1 MYRISDSEWEV
12 MRVIWTKGQVTSSD
26 IITVLEKKQAWSAST
41 IKTLLGRLVDKGAV
55 STQRQGRSFLYQAE
69 ISEERAHL
77 DELEG
82 LLDRIC
88 VTEHHSLLSHIIER
102 TPMTVDDV
110 EELQALLLSK
120 QNQVVDKVLCDCV
133 PGQCPC
139 AHRKEEN
146 DDQTK

>member
-26 IITVLEKKQAWSAST
+26 IITILEKKQAWSAST

-55 STQRQGRSFLYQAE
+55 STKRQGRSFLYQAE

-77 DELEG
+77 DELES

-88 VTEHHSLLSHIIER
+88 VTEHHNLLSHIIKR

-110 EELQALLLSK
+110 EKLQALLLSK
-120 QNQVVDKVLCDCV
+120 RNQVVGKVLCDCV

-139 AHRKEEN
+139 AHHKEEN
-146 DDQTK
+146 DEQTK